1 MPEIS
6 QWPMVVSFPLD
17 ASRMRATAARGEGT
31 DGCQSM
37 PSMLNRP
44 RDSMFGMW
52 KYRLVAALFKVLVPS
67 SPYSAA
73 SGSAPMPTLS
83 RTMRKIRFLWDVSGF
98 MVYALLFYGG
108 RWAGRRFAGPAVA
121 GASMGRL
128 AAFSLPELRS
138 ALDSAPLHL
147 VHGLRPMRKG
157 RGYGALMQA
166 WGGISL
172 PFRALLIACADI
184 IPAIF

>member
-1 MPEIS
+1 MH
-6 QWPMVVSFPLD
+6 SF
-17 ASRMRATAARGEGT
+17 
-31 DGCQSM
+31 
-37 PSMLNRP
+37 
-44 RDSMFGMW
+44 
-52 KYRLVAALFKVLVPS
+52 
-67 SPYSAA
+67 
-73 SGSAPMPTLS
+73 
-83 RTMRKIRFLWDVSGF
+83 
-98 MVYALLFYGG
+98 FYGG

-166 WGGISL
+166 WGGIPPSFSRTAHCLRGHYTSNFLICIVRRREEGVIFTVKFCVWAKFRDCELSL
-172 PFRALLIACADI
+172 CQLYPLPGGLMSFGRGIFQAFMYFCFGLLGLSGMDI
-184 IPAIF
+184 LNLPVSRRGVRYFFLKYFLSDNPGK